1 MQMIERMERY
11 FEYGEKEI
19 GHLKRSDL
27 KLADAID
34 KIGKINRAVDAD
46 FFSSLVRSIIGQ
58 QISTQAQK
66 TIWTRMK
73 DGVGDITPEN
83 MDKLTEEEIQKFGV
97 SFRKASYIKSAA
109 AKIRSGELDVSAL
122 QNLSDEDVIK
132 ELLKLKGVGVW
143 TAEMLMIFSMCRPDI
158 ISYGDLAIR
167 RGMCMLYGLDEID
180 KPTFEKRRKRYSPY
194 GSVASFYIWAI
205 AGGALDRP

>member
-11 FEYGEKEI
+11 FKYGEKEI

-194 GSVASFYIWAI
+194 GSVASLYIWAI

>member
-19 GHLKRSDL
+19 GHFKRSDL

-194 GSVASFYIWAI
+194 GSVASLYIWAI